1 MTKSGYVVEH
11 KNVKDNRIY
20 LDDNDIYIRE
30 YETHNKYG
38 YYISFDKLNQ
48 IQRDNES
55 YKNDNKYYISYQF
68 FWNRHDNE
76 LFLKKLN
83 AIGGMIFTFKNV
95 YMKENPFDCEYIK
108 KNSTYIVLKSGG
120 TELFETLSGRGYSI
134 YALFYACL
142 TDYNLV
148 EYIEKNNKQ
157 LCKDITK
164 EGYMVMYKTKI
175 DDKLSE
181 YFYKDVSNMITDY
194 LVINYTI

>member
-1 MTKSGYVVEH
+1 MMA
-11 KNVKDNRIY
+11 KNSKKVKNNRIY
-20 LDDNDIYIRE
+20 LDDDDVYIRE
-30 YETHNKYG
+30 YATHNKYG

-95 YMKENPFDCEYIK
+95 YMKENPFDCEYIQ

-120 TELFETLSGRGYSI
+120 TELFETLSGRGYSL

-142 TDYNLV
+142 KDYNLV
-148 EYIEKNNKQ
+148 EYIEKNNKH

-164 EGYMVMYKTKI
+164 EGYIVRYKTQI
-175 DDKLSE
+175 DDKLSD
-181 YFYKDVSNMITDY
+181 YFYKDVSNIITDY

>member
-1 MTKSGYVVEH
+1 MMA
-11 KNVKDNRIY
+11 KNSKKVKNNRIY
-20 LDDNDIYIRE
+20 LDDDDVYIRE
-30 YETHNKYG
+30 YATHNKYG

-194 LVINYTI
+194 LMINYTI

>member
-1 MTKSGYVVEH
+1 MEKGWIRRFG
-11 KNVKDNRIY
+11 NDG
-20 LDDNDIYIRE
+20 DDIL
-30 YETHNKYG
+30 
-38 YYISFDKLNQ
+38 ISFDKLKQ

-55 YKNDNKYYISYQF
+55 YENDNKYYISYQL

-95 YMKENPFDCEYIK
+95 FMKENPDEYIK

-142 TDYNLV
+142 KDYQLI
-148 EYIEKNNKQ
+148 EYIENNNKL
-157 LCKDITK
+157 LCKDISK
-164 EGYMVMYKTKI
+164 EGYDIRYKKQI
-175 DDKLSE
+175 YDKLNE
-181 YFYKDVSNMITDY
+181 YFYKDVSNIITDY
-194 LVINYTI
+194 LIINFRI

>member
-1 MTKSGYVVEH
+1 MMA
-11 KNVKDNRIY
+11 KNSKKVKNNRIY
-20 LDDNDIYIRE
+20 LDDDDVYIRE
-30 YETHNKYG
+30 YATHNKYG

-175 DDKLSE
+175 VDKLSE

-194 LVINYTI
+194 LMINYTI

>member
-1 MTKSGYVVEH
+1 MTH
-11 KNVKDNRIY
+11 KKVKDNRIY
-20 LDDNDIYIRE
+20 LDDNDVYIRE
-30 YETHNKYG
+30 YATHNKYG
-38 YYISFDKLNQ
+38 YYISFDKLKQ

-55 YKNDNKYYISYQF
+55 YKNDNKYYISYQL

-95 YMKENPFDCEYIK
+95 FMKENPDEYIK
-108 KNSTYIVLKSGG
+108 KNSTYIVLRSGG

-134 YALFYACL
+134 YTLFYACL
-142 TDYNLV
+142 KDYNLI
-148 EYIEKNNKQ
+148 EYIEKNNKL

-164 EGYMVMYKTKI
+164 EGYMVRYKKQI

-181 YFYKDVSNMITDY
+181 YFYKDLSNIITDY
-194 LVINYTI
+194 LMINFKI